1 MKTIKRLTVLMMLIP
16 VLFWTGCLFNENAA
30 TPQAAPETAFKIR
43 LMHVNDVHSHLEEI
57 PASLILDGEKTYLA
71 LGGMGRL
78 AYKVKE
84 VRAEYPQTLL
94 LCAGDAV
101 QGTLYFPTYNGKAEA
116 DFMNHLG
123 FDAMVLGNHEFDK
136 GDAFVREFANELNF
150 PVLAANMAMKTPGAG
165 IFKPYSIKNV
175 GGEKVAVIGL
185 ITPETATISNAGP
198 NVTFFDEIDRA
209 KKITAL
215 LEEKGVNKIIVLSH
229 LGYGRDMALAKAVP
243 GIDVIVGGHT
253 HTLLGDFSSLGMQ
266 PKGPYPTI
274 VMNPEKEPVYIVQ
287 AWEWAKGLGILDV
300 EFDREG
306 EVVQCGGRFTLLA
319 GDEFQRKNAFG
330 KKAPISSEI
339 KQAITAAIQNN
350 PEIEAIPNDPEAMVL
365 LAKYSK
371 GVEAYRHQVVAKVG
385 RDLLHVRIPGSAHP
399 GTGEIL
405 KQGSMIA
412 PVIAQSMLYKCRIVG
427 QNVQLSIQNA
437 GGVRTDVQA
446 GPLTVADVYNL
457 LPFGNTV
464 FVLDLSG
471 EEIRRALE
479 EAVDQAL
486 DPVKPNA
493 GGFPYLA
500 GGRFDVARDNAPG
513 RRVFGLE
520 YMNDAGKWS
529 AIKDGETYKVA
540 VNGFMAH
547 GGDGY
552 SVLAKSKGERLDTGF
567 VDAEVFMEYAK
578 TRRVLQPIP
587 YACVE
592 MK

>member
-16 VLFWTGCLFNENAA
+16 VLFWTGCLYNENAA
-30 TPQAAPETAFKIR
+30 TSQATPEAVFTLR

-57 PASLILDGEKTYLA
+57 PASLILDGEKTYLT

-78 AYKVKE
+78 AYKVKK
-84 VRAEYPQTLL
+84 VRGEYPQSLL

-101 QGTLYFPTYNGKAEA
+101 QGTLYFPTHKGKAEA

-136 GDAFVREFANELNF
+136 GSVFTRQFASEMNY
-150 PVLAANMAMKTPGAG
+150 PVLAANMIMKTNGAG
-165 IFKPYSIKNV
+165 VFKPYTIKKV
-175 GGEKVAVIGL
+175 GGEEVAIIGL

-198 NVTFFDEIDRA
+198 YVVFNDEIKTAQQMIA
-209 KKITAL
+209 KI
-215 LEEKGVNKIIVLSH
+215 EEQGINKIIVLSH

-253 HTLLGDFSSLGMQ
+253 HTLLGDFSSVGM
-266 PKGPYPTI
+266 KASGPYPTVI
-274 VMNPEKEPVYIVQ
+274 MNPENEPVYIVQ
-287 AWEWAKGLGILDV
+287 AWDWAKGLGILDV
-300 EFDREG
+300 KFDREG

-319 GDEFQRKNAFG
+319 GDDFLRKNASG
-330 KKAPISSEI
+330 KKTPVSPEV
-339 KQAITAAIQNN
+339 KQAIMASIQSN
-350 PEIEAIPNDPEAMVL
+350 PEIEATPKDPEAMAL
-365 LAKYSK
+365 LAKYSQ

-385 RDLLHVRIPGSAHP
+385 RDLLNVRIPGSAHP
-399 GTGEIL
+399 ETGEVL
-405 KQGSMIA
+405 KQGSMVA
-412 PVIAQSMLYKCRIVG
+412 PLIAQSMLDKCRSVG
-427 QNVQLSIQNA
+427 QNVQLSILNA
-437 GGVRTDVQA
+437 GGARTDVQA

-464 FVLDLSG
+464 YVLDLSG
-471 EEIRRALE
+471 EEIRRAIE
-479 EAVDQAL
+479 EAVDQAF

-500 GGRFDVARDNAPG
+500 GGRFDVFKDNAPG
-513 RRVFGLE
+513 QRVFGLE
-520 YMNDAGKWS
+520 YMDDAGKWTP
-529 AIKDGETYKVA
+529 INEGETYKVA

-552 SVLAKSKGERLDTGF
+552 SILAKSKGERLDTGF

-578 TRRVLQPIP
+578 SRRVLQPLP